1 MYSKVFEVMLTYV
14 DMTRLL
20 KVLYK
25 MLLQPYIASL
35 LGALQQLFFLSPS
48 ANPVKNIERNLSRS
62 L

>member
-35 LGALQQLFFLSPS
+35 LGTL
-48 ANPVKNIERNLSRS
+48 
-62 L
+62 